1 MEPVV
6 ISEDREHDVAVI
18 DLHLRIGSNRLGIPT
33 GVQLS
38 KLRRHSRVN
47 DWH

>member
-6 ISEDREHDVAVI
+6 ISEDREHDIAVI
-18 DLHLRIGSNRLGIPT
+18 DLHLRIGRIRLGIPT

-38 KLRRHSRVN
+38 KFRRHSRVN
-47 DWH
+47 DWN